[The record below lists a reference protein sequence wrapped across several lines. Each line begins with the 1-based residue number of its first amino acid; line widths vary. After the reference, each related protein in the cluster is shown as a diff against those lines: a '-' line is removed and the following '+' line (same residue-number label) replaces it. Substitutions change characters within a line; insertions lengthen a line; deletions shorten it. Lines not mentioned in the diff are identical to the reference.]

1 MSERKQWGQ
10 YVSSTQEDECLV
22 EVIEDLGI
30 EDWSIVAEILAEK
43 YSIRHRSGKKCR
55 ERWINHLKP
64 EVSKSIWTPDEEQTL
79 LRSQAY
85 YGNR

>member
-1 MSERKQWGQ
+1 M
-10 YVSSTQEDECLV
+10 
-22 EVIEDLGI
+22 IEDLGI